1 MLQKLARGP
10 PNPRGGLAENCLGK
24 ERRPGYAG
32 QPQSSKHS
40 IPPNTGLTN
49 SAIVQHS
56 AWC

>member
-24 ERRPGYAG
+24 EGRPGYAG

-56 AWC
+56 A